1 METVI
6 KTLFH
11 FGPLVFAF
19 GFIAPL
25 TAQII
30 ERAGLALPFGLTPLV
45 AGLLLGA
52 VWGGIAQYR
61 GRWI

>member
-1 METVI
+1 METVL

-52 VWGGIAQYR
+52 VWGSIAQYR